1 MDIFCPLHI
10 ISWQAGRISV
20 GSAKFSTLGGR
31 THSIIQLPTPIFWFQ
46 RGWKNL
52 RPFGRHSLMNSLGK
66 PTWMKE
72 EQNPKNIHGSNC
84 HSTETEIDQKQ
95 IHSITQNNAFC
106 IYVCHSFLLW
116 KLSEGECPMCEIFLP
131 SVLKYKL
138 ENRCHAERPHDA
150 KF

>member
-1 MDIFCPLHI
+1 MQCEFLKSCLQMDIFCPLHI

-84 HSTETEIDQKQ
+84 HSTDLIRNKFTVLLKIMHSVSMYV
-95 IHSITQNNAFC
+95 IHFYCENFQRVNVQCVKYFC
-106 IYVCHSFLLW
+106 HQSW
-116 KLSEGECPMCEIFLP
+116 NTS
-131 SVLKYKL
+131 
-138 ENRCHAERPHDA
+138 
-150 KF
+150 